1 MSKEELELLMYFEN
15 IESQTEQTQCGVL
28 CKEDKFFY
36 IKQENKEKLN
46 SSYDINDMTKIK
58 LRNTIYETERGK
70 IKFLS
75 YMIRSADLCYNLFQ
89 IYKFGSSDLKGKG
102 YYRLIIPHSNYRHNI
117 LLFDKKDVNS
127 YSTRQRNNCAFEYLN
142 FNIFSSNFAISF
154 YNNFIAVECI
164 DEIDFDIFDE
174 YATTALIAYGF
185 INGEVPMDKGYFF
198 KYADKDTFKNGKF
211 CEFKYSANMI
221 NSYKNP
227 TPLYYGNPQITSQAF
242 KKMIESMIISKD
254 TNNYLFNNVIL
265 TMMLAHQI
273 PKGINSACLYAVA
286 LESLTAFLQGELK
299 EKSSKE
305 AVSCEDESQKELVK
319 EVFGKISRL
328 VEFKNQN
335 NKNILDSKIGSLFDT
350 NQDKLTGTFK
360 LLNIKLSKN
369 DEKIIK
375 KRNQLLHGGFKYKS
389 DNLSKQVSEN
399 LYLNFQLNLLL
410 NALVFKY
417 IFGFNTEVEL
427 RDMSCYHPSTKNIQE
442 VEEECSK
449 KEFDHNY
456 RIF

>member
-1 MSKEELELLMYFEN
+1 MSKEELELLKYFEN
-15 IESQTEQTQCGVL
+15 IESQTEQIQCGVL

-36 IKQENKEKLN
+36 IKQENEEKLN
-46 SSYDINDMTKIK
+46 SSYDIIKIK
-58 LRNTIYETERGK
+58 LRNTIYKTEKGK

-75 YMIRSADLCYNLFQ
+75 YMIRSANFYYNLFQ
-89 IYKFGSSDLKGKG
+89 IYEFGSSDLKGKG
-102 YYRLIIPHSNYRHNI
+102 YYRLIIPCTSHTHNI
-117 LLFDKKDVNS
+117 S
-127 YSTRQRNNCAFEYLN
+127 YFCGVRQRHGCAFEYLN

-154 YNNFIAVECI
+154 YDNFIAVECM

-174 YATTALIAYGF
+174 YATTALISYGV

-198 KYADKDTFKNGKF
+198 KYADKDTFKDGKF

-221 NSYKNP
+221 NSYKNS
-227 TPLYYGNPQITSQAF
+227 TPLYYGNPRITSQAF

-254 TNNYLFNNVIL
+254 TNNYLFNNAIL

-375 KRNQLLHGGFKYKS
+375 KK
-389 DNLSKQVSEN
+389 E
-399 LYLNFQLNLLL
+399 
-410 NALVFKY
+410 
-417 IFGFNTEVEL
+417 
-427 RDMSCYHPSTKNIQE
+427 STFTRW
-442 VEEECSK
+442 V
-449 KEFDHNY
+449 
-456 RIF
+456 

>member
-1 MSKEELELLMYFEN
+1 MELLKYFEN
-15 IESQTEQTQCGVL
+15 TESKTEQIQCDVL
-28 CKEDKFFY
+28 CKEGKVFY

-46 SSYDINDMTKIK
+46 SSYDINDMIKIK
-58 LRNTIYETERGK
+58 LRNNIYETERGK

-75 YMIRSADLCYNLFQ
+75 YMIKSADLRYNLFQ
-89 IYKFGSSDLKGKG
+89 IYEFGSSDLKGKG
-102 YYRLIIPHSNYRHNI
+102 YYRLIIPHLNHHHNI
-117 LLFDKKDVNS
+117 LLFDEKDMNF
-127 YSTRQRNNCAFEYLN
+127 YSTRQRNNCAFKYLN

-154 YNNFIAVECI
+154 YNNFITVECI

-174 YATTALIAYGF
+174 YAKTALISYGV
-185 INGEVPMDKGYFF
+185 INGEAPMDKGYFF
-198 KYADKDTFKNGKF
+198 KYADKDTFKDGKF

-227 TPLYYGNPQITSQAF
+227 IPLYYGDPQITSQAF

-254 TNNYLFNNVIL
+254 TNNYLFNNTIF
-265 TMMLAHQI
+265 TMMLAHKT
-273 PKGINSACLYAVA
+273 PKGINSACLYVVA

-305 AVSCEDESQKELVK
+305 AVSSEDESKKELIK
-319 EVFGKISRL
+319 EIFGKISHL

-399 LYLNFQLNLLL
+399 LYLNLELNLLL

-417 IFGFNTEVEL
+417 IFGSNTEVKL
-427 RDMSCYHPSTKNIQE
+427 KNISCYHPITKDL
-442 VEEECSK
+442 K
-449 KEFDHNY
+449 KESCHDCRVF
-456 RIF
+456 

>member
-1 MSKEELELLMYFEN
+1 MSKEELELLKYFEN
-15 IESQTEQTQCGVL
+15 IESQTEQIQCGVL

-36 IKQENKEKLN
+36 IKQENEEKLN
-46 SSYDINDMTKIK
+46 SSYDIIKIK
-58 LRNTIYETERGK
+58 LRNTIYKTEKGK

-75 YMIRSADLCYNLFQ
+75 YMIRSANFYYNLFQ
-89 IYKFGSSDLKGKG
+89 IYEFGSSDLKGKG
-102 YYRLIIPHSNYRHNI
+102 YYRLIIPCTSHTHNI
-117 LLFDKKDVNS
+117 S
-127 YSTRQRNNCAFEYLN
+127 YFCGVRQRHGCAFEYLN

-154 YNNFIAVECI
+154 YDNFIAVECM

-174 YATTALIAYGF
+174 YATTALISYGV

-198 KYADKDTFKNGKF
+198 KYADKDTFKDGKF

-221 NSYKNP
+221 NSYKNS
-227 TPLYYGNPQITSQAF
+227 TPLYYGNPRITSQAF

-254 TNNYLFNNVIL
+254 TNNYLFNNAIL

-375 KRNQLLHGGFKYKS
+375 KGINFYTVG
-389 DNLSKQVSEN
+389 
-399 LYLNFQLNLLL
+399 LN
-410 NALVFKY
+410 
-417 IFGFNTEVEL
+417 
-427 RDMSCYHPSTKNIQE
+427 TKVI
-442 VEEECSK
+442 
-449 KEFDHNY
+449 
-456 RIF
+456 I

>member
-1 MSKEELELLMYFEN
+1 MYFKN

-89 IYKFGSSDLKGKG
+89 IYEFGSSDLKGKG
-102 YYRLIIPHSNYRHNI
+102 YYRLIIPCASHTHNI
-117 LLFDKKDVNS
+117 LTDNS
-127 YSTRQRNNCAFEYLN
+127 YFCGVRQRHGCAFQCLDFDILGLN
-142 FNIFSSNFAISF
+142 FMISF

-198 KYADKDTFKNGKF
+198 KYAGKDTFKNGKF

-254 TNNYLFNNVIL
+254 TNNYLFNNAIL

-375 KRNQLLHGGFKYKS
+375 KK
-389 DNLSKQVSEN
+389 E
-399 LYLNFQLNLLL
+399 
-410 NALVFKY
+410 
-417 IFGFNTEVEL
+417 
-427 RDMSCYHPSTKNIQE
+427 STFTRW
-442 VEEECSK
+442 V
-449 KEFDHNY
+449 
-456 RIF
+456 

>member
-1 MSKEELELLMYFEN
+1 MSKEELELLKYFEN
-15 IESQTEQTQCGVL
+15 IESQTEQIQCGVL

-36 IKQENKEKLN
+36 IKQENEEKLN
-46 SSYDINDMTKIK
+46 SSYDIIKIK
-58 LRNTIYETERGK
+58 LRNTIYKTEKGK

-75 YMIRSADLCYNLFQ
+75 YMIRSANFYYNLFQ
-89 IYKFGSSDLKGKG
+89 IYEFGSSDLKGKG
-102 YYRLIIPHSNYRHNI
+102 YYRLIIPCTSHTHNI
-117 LLFDKKDVNS
+117 S
-127 YSTRQRNNCAFEYLN
+127 YFCGVRQRHGCAFEYLN

-154 YNNFIAVECI
+154 YDNFIAVECM

-174 YATTALIAYGF
+174 YATTALISYGV

-198 KYADKDTFKNGKF
+198 KYADKDTFKDGKF

-221 NSYKNP
+221 NSYKNS
-227 TPLYYGNPQITSQAF
+227 TPLYYGNPRITSQAF

-254 TNNYLFNNVIL
+254 TNNYLFNNAIL

-389 DNLSKQVSEN
+389 ENLSKQVSEN

>member
-1 MSKEELELLMYFEN
+1 MSKEELELLKYFEN
-15 IESQTEQTQCGVL
+15 IESQTEQIQCGVL

-36 IKQENKEKLN
+36 IKQENEEKLN
-46 SSYDINDMTKIK
+46 SSYDINDMTNIK
-58 LRNTIYETERGK
+58 LRNTIYETEKGK

-75 YMIRSADLCYNLFQ
+75 YVIRSADICYNLFQ
-89 IYKFGSSDLKGKG
+89 IYEFGSSDLKGKG
-102 YYRLIIPHSNYRHNI
+102 YYRLIIPCTSHTHNI
-117 LLFDKKDVNS
+117 LFFNTDDS
-127 YSTRQRNNCAFEYLN
+127 YFCNVGQRHGCAFEYLN

-154 YNNFIAVECI
+154 YNNFITVECI

-174 YATTALIAYGF
+174 YATTALISYGV
-185 INGEVPMDKGYFF
+185 INGEVPIDKGYFF
-198 KYADKDTFKNGKF
+198 KYADKDTFKDGKF

-227 TPLYYGNPQITSQAF
+227 TPLYYGNPRITSKAF
-242 KKMIESMIISKD
+242 KKMIESMIMSKD
-254 TNNYLFNNVIL
+254 TNNYLFNNTIF
-265 TMMLAHQI
+265 TMMLAHKT
-273 PKGINSACLYAVA
+273 PKGINSACLYTVA

-305 AVSCEDESQKELVK
+305 AVSSEDESKKELIK
-319 EVFGKISRL
+319 EIFGKISRL

-389 DNLSKQVSEN
+389 GSLSDEVSEN

>member
-1 MSKEELELLMYFEN
+1 MSKEELELLKYFEN
-15 IESQTEQTQCGVL
+15 IESQTEQIQCGVL

-36 IKQENKEKLN
+36 IKQENEEKLN
-46 SSYDINDMTKIK
+46 SSYDIIKIK
-58 LRNTIYETERGK
+58 LKNTIYKTEKGK

-75 YMIRSADLCYNLFQ
+75 YMIRSANFYYNLFQ
-89 IYKFGSSDLKGKG
+89 IYEFGSSDLKGKG
-102 YYRLIIPHSNYRHNI
+102 YYRLIIPCTSHTHNI
-117 LLFDKKDVNS
+117 S
-127 YSTRQRNNCAFEYLN
+127 YFCGVRQRHGCAFEYLN

-154 YNNFIAVECI
+154 YDNFIAVECM

-174 YATTALIAYGF
+174 YATTALISYGV

-198 KYADKDTFKNGKF
+198 KYADKDTFKDGKF

-221 NSYKNP
+221 NSYKNS
-227 TPLYYGNPQITSQAF
+227 TPLYYGNPRITSQAF

-254 TNNYLFNNVIL
+254 TNNYLFNNAIL

>member
-1 MSKEELELLMYFEN
+1 MSKEELELLKYFEN
-15 IESQTEQTQCGVL
+15 IESQTEQIQCGVL

-36 IKQENKEKLN
+36 IKQENEEKLN
-46 SSYDINDMTKIK
+46 SSYDINDMIKIE
-58 LRNTIYETERGK
+58 LRNTIYKTEKGK

-75 YMIRSADLCYNLFQ
+75 YVIRSADIRYNLFR
-89 IYKFGSSDLKGKG
+89 IHEFGSSDLKGKG
-102 YYRLIIPHSNYRHNI
+102 YYRLIIPCTSHTHNI
-117 LLFDKKDVNS
+117 PFFSTDDS
-127 YSTRQRNNCAFEYLN
+127 YFCGVRKRHGCAFQCLDFDILGFN
-142 FNIFSSNFAISF
+142 FMISF
-154 YNNFIAVECI
+154 YNNFIAVECV
-164 DEIDFDIFDE
+164 DEIDFDVFNK
-174 YATTALIAYGF
+174 YATTALISYGF

-198 KYADKDTFKNGKF
+198 KYADEDTFKDGKF
-211 CEFKYSANMI
+211 CKFKYSANMI
-221 NSYKNP
+221 NSYKNS

-254 TNNYLFNNVIL
+254 TNNYLFNNTIL
-265 TMMLAHQI
+265 TMMLAHKI
-273 PKGINSACLYAVA
+273 PKGINSACLYATA

-369 DEKIIK
+369 DERIIK

-417 IFGFNTEVEL
+417 IFGSNTEVKL
-427 RDMSCYHPSTKNIQE
+427 RDISCYHPSTKDIKT
-442 VEEECSK
+442 VKEEHLK
-449 KEFDHNY
+449 KESCRDY
-456 RIF
+456 RVF

>member
-1 MSKEELELLMYFEN
+1 MSKEELELLKYFEN
-15 IESQTEQTQCGVL
+15 IESQTEQIQCGVL

-36 IKQENKEKLN
+36 IKQENEEKLN
-46 SSYDINDMTKIK
+46 SSYDIIKIK
-58 LRNTIYETERGK
+58 LRNTIYKTEKGK

-75 YMIRSADLCYNLFQ
+75 YMIRSANFYYNLFQ
-89 IYKFGSSDLKGKG
+89 IYEFGSSDLKGKG
-102 YYRLIIPHSNYRHNI
+102 YYRLIIPCTSHTHNI
-117 LLFDKKDVNS
+117 S
-127 YSTRQRNNCAFEYLN
+127 YFCGVRQRHGCAFEYLN

-154 YNNFIAVECI
+154 YDNFIAVECM

-174 YATTALIAYGF
+174 YATTALISYGV

-198 KYADKDTFKNGKF
+198 KYADKDTFKDGKF

-221 NSYKNP
+221 NSYKNS
-227 TPLYYGNPQITSQAF
+227 TPLYYGNPRITSQAF

-254 TNNYLFNNVIL
+254 TNNYLFNNAIL

-335 NKNILDSKIGSLFDT
+335 NKNILDSKNRQSF
-350 NQDKLTGTFK
+350 
-360 LLNIKLSKN
+360 
-369 DEKIIK
+369 
-375 KRNQLLHGGFKYKS
+375 
-389 DNLSKQVSEN
+389 
-399 LYLNFQLNLLL
+399 
-410 NALVFKY
+410 
-417 IFGFNTEVEL
+417 
-427 RDMSCYHPSTKNIQE
+427 
-442 VEEECSK
+442 
-449 KEFDHNY
+449 
-456 RIF
+456 

>member
-1 MSKEELELLMYFEN
+1 MSKEELELLKYFEN
-15 IESQTEQTQCGVL
+15 IESQTEQIQCGVL

-36 IKQENKEKLN
+36 IKQENEEKLN
-46 SSYDINDMTKIK
+46 SSYDIIKIK
-58 LRNTIYETERGK
+58 LRNTIYKTEKGK

-75 YMIRSADLCYNLFQ
+75 YMIRSANFYYNLFQ
-89 IYKFGSSDLKGKG
+89 IYEFGSSDLKGKG
-102 YYRLIIPHSNYRHNI
+102 YYRLIIPCTSHTHNI
-117 LLFDKKDVNS
+117 S
-127 YSTRQRNNCAFEYLN
+127 YFCGVRQRNGCAFEYLN

-154 YNNFIAVECI
+154 YDNFIAVECM

-174 YATTALIAYGF
+174 YATTALISYGV

-198 KYADKDTFKNGKF
+198 KYADKDTFKDGKF

-221 NSYKNP
+221 NSYKNS
-227 TPLYYGNPQITSQAF
+227 TPLYYGNPRITSQAF

-254 TNNYLFNNVIL
+254 TNNYLFNNAIL

>member
-1 MSKEELELLMYFEN
+1 MYFKN

-89 IYKFGSSDLKGKG
+89 IYEFGSSDLKGKG
-102 YYRLIIPHSNYRHNI
+102 YYRLIIPCASHTHNI
-117 LLFDKKDVNS
+117 LTDNS
-127 YSTRQRNNCAFEYLN
+127 YFCGVRQRHGCAFQCLDFDILGLN
-142 FNIFSSNFAISF
+142 FMISF

-198 KYADKDTFKNGKF
+198 KYAGKDTFKNGKF

-254 TNNYLFNNVIL
+254 TNNYLFNNAIL

-410 NALVFKY
+410 NVLVFKY

>member
-1 MSKEELELLMYFEN
+1 MSKEELELLKYFEN
-15 IESQTEQTQCGVL
+15 IESQTEQIQCGVL

-36 IKQENKEKLN
+36 IKQENEEKLN
-46 SSYDINDMTKIK
+46 SSYDIIKIK
-58 LRNTIYETERGK
+58 LRNTIYKTEKGK

-75 YMIRSADLCYNLFQ
+75 YMIRSANFYYNLFQ
-89 IYKFGSSDLKGKG
+89 IYEFGSSDLKGKG
-102 YYRLIIPHSNYRHNI
+102 YYRLIIPCTSHTHNI
-117 LLFDKKDVNS
+117 S
-127 YSTRQRNNCAFEYLN
+127 YFCGVRQRHGCAFEYLN

-154 YNNFIAVECI
+154 YDNFIAVECM

-174 YATTALIAYGF
+174 YATTALISYGV

-198 KYADKDTFKNGKF
+198 KYADKDTFKDGKF

-221 NSYKNP
+221 NSYKNS
-227 TPLYYGNPQITSQAF
+227 TPLYYGNPRITSQAF

-254 TNNYLFNNVIL
+254 TNNYLFNNAIL

-369 DEKIIK
+369 DEIIK

>member
-1 MSKEELELLMYFEN
+1 MSKEELELLKYFEN
-15 IESQTEQTQCGVL
+15 IESQTEQIQCGVL

-36 IKQENKEKLN
+36 IKQENEEKLN
-46 SSYDINDMTKIK
+46 SSYDIIKIK
-58 LRNTIYETERGK
+58 LRNTIYKTEKGK

-75 YMIRSADLCYNLFQ
+75 YMIRSANFYYNLFQ
-89 IYKFGSSDLKGKG
+89 IYEFGSSDLKGKG
-102 YYRLIIPHSNYRHNI
+102 YYRLIIPCTSHTHNI
-117 LLFDKKDVNS
+117 S
-127 YSTRQRNNCAFEYLN
+127 YFCGVRQRHGCAFEYLN

-154 YNNFIAVECI
+154 YDNFIAVECM

-174 YATTALIAYGF
+174 YATTALISYGV

-198 KYADKDTFKNGKF
+198 KYADKDTFKDGKF

-221 NSYKNP
+221 NSYKNS
-227 TPLYYGNPQITSQAF
+227 TPLYYGNPRITSQAF

-254 TNNYLFNNVIL
+254 TNNYLFNNAIL

-417 IFGFNTEVEL
+417 IFGFNTKVEL

>member
-1 MSKEELELLMYFEN
+1 MSKEELELLKYFEN
-15 IESQTEQTQCGVL
+15 IESQTEQIQCGVL

-36 IKQENKEKLN
+36 IKQENEEKLN
-46 SSYDINDMTKIK
+46 SSYDIIKIK
-58 LRNTIYETERGK
+58 LRNTIYKTEKGK

-75 YMIRSADLCYNLFQ
+75 YMIRSANFYYNLFQ
-89 IYKFGSSDLKGKG
+89 IYEFGSSDLKGKG
-102 YYRLIIPHSNYRHNI
+102 YYRLIIPCTSHTHNI
-117 LLFDKKDVNS
+117 S
-127 YSTRQRNNCAFEYLN
+127 YFCGVRQRHGCAFEYLN

-154 YNNFIAVECI
+154 YDNFIAVECM

-174 YATTALIAYGF
+174 YATTALISYGV

-198 KYADKDTFKNGKF
+198 KYADKDTFKDGKF

-221 NSYKNP
+221 NSYKNS
-227 TPLYYGNPQITSQAF
+227 TPLYYGNPRITSQAF

-254 TNNYLFNNVIL
+254 TNNYLFNNAIL

>member
-1 MSKEELELLMYFEN
+1 MSKEELELLKYFEN
-15 IESQTEQTQCGVL
+15 IESQTEQIQCGVL

-36 IKQENKEKLN
+36 IKQENEEKLN
-46 SSYDINDMTKIK
+46 SSYDIIKIK
-58 LRNTIYETERGK
+58 LRNTIYKTEKGK

-75 YMIRSADLCYNLFQ
+75 YMIRSANFYYNLFQ
-89 IYKFGSSDLKGKG
+89 IYEFGSSDLKGKG
-102 YYRLIIPHSNYRHNI
+102 YYRLIIPCTSHTHNI
-117 LLFDKKDVNS
+117 S
-127 YSTRQRNNCAFEYLN
+127 YFCGVRQRHGCAFEYLN

-154 YNNFIAVECI
+154 YDNFIAVECM

-174 YATTALIAYGF
+174 YATTALISYGV

-198 KYADKDTFKNGKF
+198 KYADKDTFKDGKF

-221 NSYKNP
+221 NSYKNS
-227 TPLYYGNPQITSQAF
+227 TPLYYGNPRITSQAF

-254 TNNYLFNNVIL
+254 TNNYLFNNAIL

-389 DNLSKQVSEN
+389 DNLSKQVYEN

>member
-1 MSKEELELLMYFEN
+1 MKRIDMSKEELELLKYFEN
-15 IESQTEQTQCGVL
+15 IESQTEQIQCGVL

-58 LRNTIYETERGK
+58 LRNTIYETEREK

-89 IYKFGSSDLKGKG
+89 IYEFGSSDLKGKG
-102 YYRLIIPHSNYRHNI
+102 YYRLIIPHLNYRHNI
-117 LLFDKKDVNS
+117 LLFDKKDVNF
-127 YSTRQRNNCAFEYLN
+127 YSTRQRNNCAFQCLDFDILGFN
-142 FNIFSSNFAISF
+142 FMISF

-174 YATTALIAYGF
+174 YATTALISYGV

-198 KYADKDTFKNGKF
+198 KYAVKDTFKDGKF

-227 TPLYYGNPQITSQAF
+227 TPLYYGNPRITSQAF
-242 KKMIESMIISKD
+242 KKMIESMIMSKD
-254 TNNYLFNNVIL
+254 TNNYLFNNTIF

-273 PKGINSACLYAVA
+273 PKGINSACLYATA

-375 KRNQLLHGGFKYKS
+375 KGINFYTV
-389 DNLSKQVSEN
+389 D
-399 LYLNFQLNLLL
+399 LN
-410 NALVFKY
+410 
-417 IFGFNTEVEL
+417 
-427 RDMSCYHPSTKNIQE
+427 TK
-442 VEEECSK
+442 VVV
-449 KEFDHNY
+449 
-456 RIF
+456 

>member
-15 IESQTEQTQCGVL
+15 IESQTGQIKCGVL
-28 CKEDKFFY
+28 YKEDKFFY
-36 IKQENKEKLN
+36 IKQEN
-46 SSYDINDMTKIK
+46 SYDINNMTKIK
-58 LRNTIYETERGK
+58 LRNTIYETEKGK

-75 YMIRSADLCYNLFQ
+75 YVIRSADICYNLFQ
-89 IYKFGSSDLKGKG
+89 IYEFGSSDLKGKG
-102 YYRLIIPHSNYRHNI
+102 YYRLIIPCTSHTHNI
-117 LLFDKKDVNS
+117 LFFNTDDS
-127 YSTRQRNNCAFEYLN
+127 YFCNVGQRHGCAFEYLN

-154 YNNFIAVECI
+154 YNNFITVECI

-174 YATTALIAYGF
+174 YATTALISYGV
-185 INGEVPMDKGYFF
+185 INGEVPIDKGYFF
-198 KYADKDTFKNGKF
+198 KYADKDTFKDGKF

-227 TPLYYGNPQITSQAF
+227 TPLYYGNPRITSKAF
-242 KKMIESMIISKD
+242 KKMIESMIMSKD
-254 TNNYLFNNVIL
+254 TNNYLFNNTIF
-265 TMMLAHQI
+265 TMMLAHKT
-273 PKGINSACLYAVA
+273 PKGINSACLYTVA

-305 AVSCEDESQKELVK
+305 AVSSEDESKKELIK
-319 EVFGKISRL
+319 EIFGKISRL

-389 DNLSKQVSEN
+389 GSLSDEVSEN

-417 IFGFNTEVEL
+417 IFGSYTEVKL
-427 RDMSCYHPSTKNIQE
+427 KNISCYHPSTKNIQE